1 MNARLSLALAA
12 FGVLLVA
19 CAVPTGG
26 PFLPFA
32 TVTSSQSPF
41 YANHLVIGAARNGLM
56 PVVIINNPFGASNV
70 DAVSAVMKGPD
81 WAGTFKFQSAGAG
94 RTPAL
99 HVVVAFDAATDATQ
113 RSNIC
118 RVPAAS
124 ALGSGAL
131 RVIAAFCNG
140 SEPLSIASA
149 TAPRPR
155 SISDG
160 SFRRL
165 MVSVSNSVFPIVEY
179 GTQGR

>member
-70 DAVSAVMKGPD
+70 DAVSAVMQGPD
-81 WAGTFKFQSAGAG
+81 WAGTFKFQSCRRWSYTCSSCRRRLRRSHGRYPPIQHLPCSRRVGTRQRRFARDRCILQRQ
-94 RTPAL
+94 RTPL
-99 HVVVAFDAATDATQ
+99 HRQ
-113 RSNIC
+113 RDGT
-118 RVPAAS
+118 AS
-124 ALGSGAL
+124 A
-131 RVIAAFCNG
+131 
-140 SEPLSIASA
+140 
-149 TAPRPR
+149 
-155 SISDG
+155 
-160 SFRRL
+160 
-165 MVSVSNSVFPIVEY
+165 
-179 GTQGR
+179 